1 MLLKA
6 TEEIVKVVKVGGG
19 SMVRLKIRT
28 MKEINERYWTKKG
41 FTTLREIR
49 FNVGTAGSL
58 TGLSCL
64 EMFRDHS
71 V

>member
-1 MLLKA
+1 
-6 TEEIVKVVKVGGG
+6 
-19 SMVRLKIRT
+19 MVRLKIRT
-28 MKEINERYWTKKG
+28 IKEINERYWTKKG

-49 FNVGTAGSL
+49 FDVGTAGSL